1 MNLKFK
7 NFNIKNMNNIIQ
19 RAKSSRRIGE
29 ISRFEAHNY
38 EKTIQNLL
46 EKIDTLESK
55 LMLVCKD
62 KYDAITEKNYFETD
76 NKILLDKLESE
87 NDKNIKLSNINEEY
101 SEKITALKN
110 KNKNI
115 KEMHNINIKNLNNEI
130 DFHKDKIKKLN
141 KEIDSKNDCIK
152 NYSVDNK
159 LIKQASNNFKNLFQN
174 QLNINKNQT
183 NQIVNLENVINDFSI
198 KKQDEAILLL
208 EIEMLKKDNIRLVN
222 LLNGTD
228 EYRDFCHLGIT
239 PPLGIKYIK
248 PIEEKKEEIKKPLSK
263 KEERER
269 TLTEYKKYMEN
280 KKKKLEKEDRN
291 WVPLEAYN
299 YLVECKNKYK
309 LDLNN
314 DIIEKL
320 LHILNDFW
328 KNRLDREV
336 IYYRTIY
343 QNQIKELK
351 RKLQAK
357 DTTNDYLLMKTT
369 SNYGGNMTNKFT
381 KTGTSNLFGKKST
394 ITGNTNTNINSNV
407 NLNSNIDDDYYFKTA
422 LNARDKRLENEIANL
437 KKKLEQKDN
446 KDRQK
451 RNKIYNQGNLLMTQ
465 KIITE
470 IDKLKNKVNSLYKEY
485 EEKVKFSVNNYENS
499 SFKNKIMDDSVKIFF
514 TSVMKEVE
522 DVEKKIENWK
532 FNIQRNIGGMDYSSK
547 NN

>member
-19 RAKSSRRIGE
+19 RAKSSRRTGE

-46 EKIDTLESK
+46 EKIDTLETK

-159 LIKQASNNFKNLFQN
+159 LIKQTSNNFKNLFQN

-328 KNRLDREV
+328 KNRHDREV

-422 LNARDKRLENEIANL
+422 LNARDKRLESEIANL

-499 SFKNKIMDDSVKIFF
+499 AFKNKIMDDSVKIFF

>member
-19 RAKSSRRIGE
+19 RAKSSRRTGE

-46 EKIDTLESK
+46 EKIDTLETK

-159 LIKQASNNFKNLFQN
+159 LIKQTSNNFKNLFQN

-269 TLTEYKKYMEN
+269 TLTEYKKYKEN

-381 KTGTSNLFGKKST
+381 KSATSNLFGKKST

-407 NLNSNIDDDYYFKTA
+407 NLNSNINDDYYFKTA

-532 FNIQRNIGGMDYSSK
+532 FNIQRNIG
-547 NN
+547 

>member
-19 RAKSSRRIGE
+19 RTKSARRTGE

-159 LIKQASNNFKNLFQN
+159 LIKQTSNNFKNLFQN

-407 NLNSNIDDDYYFKTA
+407 NLNSNINDDYYFKTA

-499 SFKNKIMDDSVKIFF
+499 AFKNKIMDDSVKIFF

-532 FNIQRNIGGMDYSSK
+532 FNIQRNIG
-547 NN
+547 

>member
-1 MNLKFK
+1 
-7 NFNIKNMNNIIQ
+7 MNNIIQ
-19 RAKSSRRIGE
+19 RTKSSRRTGE

-110 KNKNI
+110 KNKN
-115 KEMHNINIKNLNNEI
+115 KEEMYNINIKNLNNEI

-159 LIKQASNNFKNLFQN
+159 LIKQTSNNFKNLFQN

-239 PPLGIKYIK
+239 PPLGIKYIR

-470 IDKLKNKVNSLYKEY
+470 VDKLKNKVNSLYKEY

-532 FNIQRNIGGMDYSSK
+532 FNIQRNIGGTDYSSK
-547 NN
+547 NNLFF

>member
-1 MNLKFK
+1 
-7 NFNIKNMNNIIQ
+7 MNNIIQ
-19 RAKSSRRIGE
+19 RAKSSRRTGE

-115 KEMHNINIKNLNNEI
+115 KEMHSINIKNLNNEI

-239 PPLGIKYIK
+239 PPLGIKYIR

-381 KTGTSNLFGKKST
+381 KTATSNLFGKKST

-407 NLNSNIDDDYYFKTA
+407 NLNSNINDDYYFKTA

-499 SFKNKIMDDSVKIFF
+499 AFKNKIMDDSVKIFF

>member
-1 MNLKFK
+1 MILKFK

-19 RAKSSRRIGE
+19 RTKSSRRTGE

-46 EKIDTLESK
+46 EKIETLESK

-101 SEKITALKN
+101 SEKITSLKH

-152 NYSVDNK
+152 NYSIDNK
-159 LIKQASNNFKNLFQN
+159 LIKQTSNNFKNLFQN

-239 PPLGIKYIK
+239 PPLGIKYIR

-394 ITGNTNTNINSNV
+394 ITGNTNTNINSNT
-407 NLNSNIDDDYYFKTA
+407 NLNSNINDDYYFKTA

-485 EEKVKFSVNNYENS
+485 EEKVKFSVINQHNS
-499 SFKNKIMDDSVKIFF
+499 EFLNKIMDDSVRNFF
-514 TSVMKEVE
+514 YDVLKEIDSIE
-522 DVEKKIENWK
+522 TKIENWK
-532 FNIQRNIGGMDYSSK
+532 FNIQRNIGGIDYAMK

>member
-1 MNLKFK
+1 
-7 NFNIKNMNNIIQ
+7 
-19 RAKSSRRIGE
+19 
-29 ISRFEAHNY
+29 
-38 EKTIQNLL
+38 
-46 EKIDTLESK
+46 
-55 LMLVCKD
+55 
-62 KYDAITEKNYFETD
+62 
-76 NKILLDKLESE
+76 
-87 NDKNIKLSNINEEY
+87 
-101 SEKITALKN
+101 
-110 KNKNI
+110 
-115 KEMHNINIKNLNNEI
+115 
-130 DFHKDKIKKLN
+130 
-141 KEIDSKNDCIK
+141 
-152 NYSVDNK
+152 
-159 LIKQASNNFKNLFQN
+159 
-174 QLNINKNQT
+174 
-183 NQIVNLENVINDFSI
+183 
-198 KKQDEAILLL
+198 
-208 EIEMLKKDNIRLVN
+208 
-222 LLNGTD
+222 
-228 EYRDFCHLGIT
+228 
-239 PPLGIKYIK
+239 
-248 PIEEKKEEIKKPLSK
+248 
-263 KEERER
+263 
-269 TLTEYKKYMEN
+269 MEN

-532 FNIQRNIGGMDYSSK
+532 FNIQRNIG
-547 NN
+547 

>member
-19 RAKSSRRIGE
+19 RAKSSRRTGE

-46 EKIDTLESK
+46 EKIDTLETK

-159 LIKQASNNFKNLFQN
+159 LIKQTSNNFKNLFQN

-394 ITGNTNTNINSNV
+394 ITGNTNTNINSNT
-407 NLNSNIDDDYYFKTA
+407 NLNSNINDDYYFKTA

-499 SFKNKIMDDSVKIFF
+499 AFKNKIMDDSVKIFF

>member
-1 MNLKFK
+1 MNFKFK
-7 NFNIKNMNNIIQ
+7 NFNLKNMNNIIQ
-19 RAKSSRRIGE
+19 RAKSSRRTGE

-46 EKIDTLESK
+46 EKIDTLETK

-110 KNKNI
+110 KNKN
-115 KEMHNINIKNLNNEI
+115 KEEMYNINIKNLNNEI

-239 PPLGIKYIK
+239 PPLGIKYIR